1 VLLLLNSREEKMSL
15 LKSLVPAL
23 LAGAFFYSPAAALP
37 GSSSAKNLGAALDP
51 AVIQVAQEQKSK
63 KVVVKKQVVVKRP
76 VTVQRKVVV
85 QKKVV
90 YRPGYRYGVAPVG
103 WRVYGP
109 ARPYYWQTAGCILVG
124 NVWWCP

>member
-1 VLLLLNSREEKMSL
+1 MSL

-23 LAGAFFYSPAAALP
+23 LAGAFLYSPAAALP
-37 GSSSAKNLGAALDP
+37 GSSSAKNLGSAVDP
-51 AVIQVAQEQKSK
+51 AVIKVAQEQKSK